1 MIEACVQVGET
12 TNQGD
17 CRSLI
22 WRERHRADRFAQR
35 DQEGFASQ
43 LFWRDALKF
52 EVPNLFIVA
61 PSLFTAYPEKTP
73 R

>member
-1 MIEACVQVGET
+1 VVKGFLIPSTQLK
-12 TNQGD
+12 ND
-17 CRSLI
+17 LI
-22 WRERHRADRFAQR
+22 WRERDRANKFAQR